1 MYTERDELLDDV
13 AEMWRE
19 KEVEKDQEKGG
30 KADAKALEVERR
42 NAEVGMRAA
51 AVVRLK
57 EKRSA
62 TAAATGQPVPPP
74 GPGQPPA
81 MVEPPRKRLDVHA
94 VIAQRQ
100 EQRQQELDLRREELE
115 LAKSRMA
122 NEAAERRLMLSL
134 LQKKLE

>member
-1 MYTERDELLDDV
+1 MYTKRDELLDDV

-30 KADAKALEVERR
+30 KADSKALEVERQ
-42 NAEVGMRAA
+42 NAAVGMRTA
-51 AVVRLK
+51 AVVRPR
-57 EKRSA
+57 ETRSA
-62 TAAATGQPVPPP
+62 TAAAIGQPVPPP
-74 GPGQPPA
+74 RPGQPPA

-94 VIAQRQ
+94 LIAQRQ
-100 EQRQQELDLRREELE
+100 ERRQQELDMRWEELE

-134 LQKKLE
+134 LREKLE